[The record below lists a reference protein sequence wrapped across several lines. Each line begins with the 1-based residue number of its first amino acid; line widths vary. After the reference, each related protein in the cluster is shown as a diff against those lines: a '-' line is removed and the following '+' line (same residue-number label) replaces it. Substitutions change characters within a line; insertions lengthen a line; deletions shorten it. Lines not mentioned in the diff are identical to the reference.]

1 MNNGIAFL
9 TNNNGT
15 MLLKQENADGPVCV
29 HTFHGFYDF
38 DGTENDVIIPAGEMV
53 MLINYYRY
61 IKDNNIRKN
70 NRIYTH
76 FKKFYNSTKT
86 S

>member
-1 MNNGIAFL
+1 MNNCITFL

-15 MLLKQENADGPVCV
+15 MLLKQENVDGPVCV

-38 DGTENDVIIPAGEMV
+38 DGTENDVIISAGDMV

-61 IKDNNIRKN
+61 IKDNNIKCDFVNPNGKN
-70 NRIYTH
+70 
-76 FKKFYNSTKT
+76 
-86 S
+86 